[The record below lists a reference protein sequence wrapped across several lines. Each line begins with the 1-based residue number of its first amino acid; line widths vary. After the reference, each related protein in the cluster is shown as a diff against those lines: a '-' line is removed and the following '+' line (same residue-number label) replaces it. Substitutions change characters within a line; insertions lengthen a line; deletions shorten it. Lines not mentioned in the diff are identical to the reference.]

1 MSSYYQSPKYS
12 VDAKADYEELH
23 DFDPLEIA
31 GHETDYQ
38 FNRLDS
44 TPDFRRWSVIDK
56 VKTHYGHY
64 KVKDASE
71 CGKFV
76 TSRCLL
82 GILMLVVFISL
93 SVLFVKVIL
102 FNFTLG
108 PIEYDFIIVGGGPA
122 GCIIA
127 QKLSSAGAKVLL
139 LEAGSSPQIDI
150 DAAAAASTNI
160 KKFRS
165 TTSVTSNK
173 YNLLNSLNLLE
184 TPFLWYSSGDFPDI
198 LWEEEEAEEGPTNS
212 DPVLAKGLG
221 GNSLLSAM
229 IYLRALPEDILKWDL
244 SSITWE
250 RLFETY
256 RAQEKYIIAINSN
269 GVNSSDSNS
278 TISSSYHGNNGFFGT
293 TDNSNYRDPVSKEFL
308 DSAVRSG
315 LFSLNQ
321 DFNNPLTSR
330 KNTIGYYD
338 FNIWDGLRSTVVQQ
352 LFQQSPTTKS
362 SSSSTTNNAPSIDA
376 LHNNKLTIQLNAKVK
391 KVLLSTLEDI
401 PEGDEERHKA
411 YGVLYELKDGKQ
423 YRATLAT
430 NTRSLSSLSPGMR
443 TSQPISWKR
452 NVILTAGAV
461 MTPHLLRESGIGSCN
476 SGRTM
481 KICNDMIGTNIQDH
495 PSIYM
500 IMELKDRSSSGN
512 LISISLIFLVS
523 SCHISV
529 VAGIP
534 SAYETTPELVKYLSI
549 VSQLQQLDE
558 KNDIQTRID
567 MINQLG
573 IMGTSG
579 FSVGGFMT
587 SPFAADPSIPDIQ
600 FTLFPSVSLFCH
612 SSLVVVILWV
622 LIVFTGNYVKI
633 FFSENSFKL
642 G

>member
-1 MSSYYQSPKYS
+1 MSFYYQSPKFS
-12 VDAKADYEELH
+12 VDTKADYEELH

-76 TSRCLL
+76 TRRCFL

-93 SVLFVKVIL
+93 TVLFFKVIL

-127 QKLSSAGAKVLL
+127 QTLSNAGAKVLL

-150 DAAAAASTNI
+150 EAVAASTSI
-160 KKFRS
+160 KKFS
-165 TTSVTSNK
+165 PTNSVNINK

-184 TPFLWYSSGDFPDI
+184 TPFLWYSAGDFPDI
-198 LWEEEEAEEGPTNS
+198 LWEEEGPTTNY

-256 RAQEKYIIAINSN
+256 RTQEKYISISNSGGSSSN
-269 GVNSSDSNS
+269 RTSDSNN
-278 TISSSYHGNNGFFGT
+278 TISSSYHGNSGFFGT
-293 TDNSNYRDPVSKEFL
+293 TDNNNYRDPVSEAFL
-308 DSAVRSG
+308 DSAIHSG

-330 KNTIGYYD
+330 INTIGYYD

-352 LFQQSPTTKS
+352 LFQQSEPTKS
-362 SSSSTTNNAPSIDA
+362 SSSATTTSIDG
-376 LHNNKLTIQLNAKVK
+376 LHSNKLTIQLNAKVK

-401 PEGDEERHKA
+401 PEGDEERHRA
-411 YGVLYELKDGKQ
+411 YGVLYELDDGKQ
-423 YRATLAT
+423 HRATLAT

-443 TSQPISWKR
+443 TSQPIPWKR

-476 SGRTM
+476 DGETM

-495 PSIYM
+495 PSVYM
-500 IMELKDRSSSGN
+500 IMELKNRISSGDF
-512 LISISLIFLVS
+512 ISFSKYFFLLLVIFY
-523 SCHISV
+523 CRR
-529 VAGIP
+529 
-534 SAYETTPELVKYLSI
+534 YSI
-549 VSQLQQLDE
+549 GL
-558 KNDIQTRID
+558 
-567 MINQLG
+567 
-573 IMGTSG
+573 
-579 FSVGGFMT
+579 
-587 SPFAADPSIPDIQ
+587 
-600 FTLFPSVSLFCH
+600 
-612 SSLVVVILWV
+612 
-622 LIVFTGNYVKI
+622 
-633 FFSENSFKL
+633 
-642 G
+642 